1 MKQQDSK
8 LNLFLKKEEAEK
20 MKNFPEISKHEIK
33 L

>member
-1 MKQQDSK
+1 MKQQDS
-8 LNLFLKKEEAEK
+8 NLFPKKEEAEK